1 VGYEHSN
8 EHFFEPLFGE
18 NGFYLEDMS
27 VPMPRPRLVEPASG
41 VRSLLEVPQQLGI
54 EELFRRHSPA
64 IASLGLAMLQSVEE
78 ADDLVQD
85 VFLRAWRALDR
96 LQNREEARP
105 WLMTIAIRVARTRLR
120 RRKLSRLLFQT
131 DEPDFERIA
140 GPGVQPEHR
149 DLVKRLYE
157 ILDKMPVELRIA
169 WVLRYVQAETL
180 ENVAELCGWS
190 LSTAK
195 RRVQAAHTR
204 VTARLNAITPGVG
217 IQP

>member
-1 VGYEHSN
+1 
-8 EHFFEPLFGE
+8 
-18 NGFYLEDMS
+18 MS

-41 VRSLLEVPQQLGI
+41 IRPLPEVPEQLGI
-54 EELFRRHSPA
+54 EELFRRHAPA
-64 IASLGLAMLQSVEE
+64 IGSLGLAMLQSVEE

-96 LQNREEARP
+96 LENREEARP

-131 DEPDFERIA
+131 DEPDYERIA

-149 DLVKRLYE
+149 DLVKRLYA

-169 WVLRYVQAETL
+169 WVLRYVQAETV
-180 ENVAELCGWS
+180 ESVAELCGWS

-195 RRVQAAHTR
+195 RRIQAAHTR
-204 VTARLNAITPGVG
+204 VTARLNAATQGAG